1 MQTCTTDWNT
11 IPHLKK
17 KGGGSEPLVLY
28 HRMSCTL
35 AEALSLSHK
44 VISSSQFNLSL
55 SCTNMHTFNYSLIIS
70 VSFHSVFTL
79 NQSIKNIC
87 IISHFHTW
95 MQKVKVLHS
104 KFCCCWNRVG
114 WVRLNIWSLVKKKSP
129 QTQINQLF
137 WFFKVAISKHLLV
150 FPNFLF
156 FEGLNKSVLKLF

>member
-1 MQTCTTDWNT
+1 MRFIDVTINADMYDRLKHNT
-11 IPHLKK
+11 PFKKK
-17 KGGGSEPLVLY
+17 KGGGGAEPLVLY

-79 NQSIKNIC
+79 NQSIENIC

-95 MQKVKVLHS
+95 MPFFPS
-104 KFCCCWNRVG
+104 KSQGYCTVNPAV
-114 WVRLNIWSLVKKKSP
+114 VETELAES
-129 QTQINQLF
+129 
-137 WFFKVAISKHLLV
+137 
-150 FPNFLF
+150 
-156 FEGLNKSVLKLF
+156 GLIFGA